1 MDFLYYHERVLFHFM
16 NYKFLTL
23 FISVALVSSGLHA
36 ASSQIGEISTV
47 PQGSG
52 VLTNVAFANLQAGQF
67 NVGMQAVEL
76 YTYPDWENLYLTGYR
91 KNKWYGPGP
100 QGLIAYEKANPA
112 PVILG
117 PNNTEHLLD
126 NHHRTYALYL
136 LSTTYTN
143 STNVTVTDPSS
154 NTYTTNIGPA
164 PTTVWVEQ
172 IGNGSSKNIGD
183 FWKSMQLGNTHGQT
197 NFQPTLT
204 DFLTTT
210 NQPSYVWN
218 YNEGILIRDLVKTPP
233 PFIPSLTDDTLRS
246 VAGSIS
252 QSQVNTNYAPPLVQG
267 MGYVERGNDNVV
279 LDYQEFYWANFL
291 RSKIYWATTT
301 LTLGQNPNAMYK
313 FTNYDEMCAF
323 AANQLCHEKDAK
335 DLPGFIPFP
344 SINYPAPL
352 PLFQRYI
359 PNGTFPLLATATSDG
374 AFTFTSSDSN
384 VITIGSYTNGGNTNY
399 FGTLVGTGNVSITAS
414 VEVATNST
422 NGGLTLFAANSA
434 TRSTTITKA
443 TQKIIYSAPPT
454 LSFFKGATYTIDAS
468 APGGPIA
475 FRSSNRNVLTVDTN
489 GVLTVQGRGKS
500 EITLTQNGGSNFYNA
515 TVRFIVTVR

>member
-1 MDFLYYHERVLFHFM
+1 MTKKSLL
-16 NYKFLTL
+16 
-23 FISVALVSSGLHA
+23 SVASALALLSAFSGSSLAQVS
-36 ASSQIGEISTV
+36 EIHTV

-67 NVGMQAVEL
+67 NVGMQAVKL
-76 YTYPDWENLYLTGYR
+76 YTLPQWEKIFTNGTTKRGTWYP
-91 KNKWYGPGP
+91 PGP
-100 QGLIAYEKANPA
+100 QGLLAYERDYPA

-117 PNNTEHLLD
+117 PDQTEHLLD

-136 LSTTYTN
+136 LSTIFTN
-143 STNVTVTDPSS
+143 STTVTYTDPNS
-154 NTYTTNIGPA
+154 NTFTTNIGPA
-164 PTTVWVEQ
+164 PSTVWVEQ
-172 IGNGSSKNIGD
+172 IGDGSSKSMEH
-183 FWKSMQLGNTHGQT
+183 FWKSMQLGNTRGQT
-197 NFQPTLT
+197 NFEPTLT
-204 DFLTTT
+204 SFLTTT

-218 YNEGILIRDLVKTPP
+218 YNDGVLVRDLVKTPP
-233 PFIPSLTDDTLRS
+233 PFIPGLTDDTLRS

-252 QSQVNTNYAPPLVQG
+252 RYEVNTNYTPTLVQG
-267 MGYVERGNDNVV
+267 VGYVERGDNDVV

-291 RSKIYWATTT
+291 RSKIYWATSTS
-301 LTLGQNPNAMYK
+301 TLGQDPNATYK

-323 AANQLCHEKDAK
+323 AANQLCHEKDAR

-344 SINYPAPL
+344 SINFPAPL

-359 PNGTFPLLATATSDG
+359 PNGTFPLVATTTSDG

-399 FGTLVGTGNVSITAS
+399 FGILVGTGNVTITAG
-414 VEVATNST
+414 VAAATNST
-422 NGGLTLFAANSA
+422 NGGLTLFASNSA

-443 TQKIIYSAPPT
+443 TQKITCSAPPT
-454 LSFFKGATYTIDAS
+454 LAFFRGATFAIDAS